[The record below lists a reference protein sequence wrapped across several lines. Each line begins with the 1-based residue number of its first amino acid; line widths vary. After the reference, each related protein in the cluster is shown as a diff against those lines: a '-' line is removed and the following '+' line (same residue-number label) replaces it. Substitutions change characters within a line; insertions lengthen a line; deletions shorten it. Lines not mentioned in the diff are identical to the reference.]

1 MRVVIIA
8 ALAMM
13 ASGLAHTA
21 LAGTSS
27 IEQITTSRGETPSVV
42 AITCI
47 TCPPVD
53 GTHNTPVDTG
63 AKLEQGTQKI
73 ELRAR
78 NGKREL
84 VRTEAWS
91 GGSPVVFINKEGG
104 WLDNNSQL
112 AGLTSDG
119 IDSAT
124 ETSAVNTH
132 KLATDT
138 MSLRMK
144 PE

>member
-13 ASGLAHTA
+13 ASGLAQSA
-21 LAGTSS
+21 LAGSSS
-27 IEQITTSRGETPSVV
+27 IENVTTSQGKTPSVV
-42 AITCI
+42 AITC
-47 TCPPVD
+47 TSCPPV
-53 GTHNTPVDTG
+53 GAARTPPTENGPTV
-63 AKLEQGTQKI
+63 AQGTQKI
-73 ELRAR
+73 EIRTN
-78 NGKREL
+78 NGKRQL
-84 VRTEAWS
+84 VRTEAWL
-91 GGSPVVFINKEGG
+91 GGSPVVFVNKEGG
-104 WLDNNSQL
+104 WLDNGSQL
-112 AGLTSDG
+112 AGLPSDG

-144 PE
+144 QD